1 MSRVKI
7 AQQGCRCKNSQR
19 AKNLTP
25 LDFGKLFGFVKQ
37 FILEFEKIKILPQ
50 FLKQNTQKGA
60 YFAALSERARF
71 EDLAAL

>member
-37 FILEFEKIKILPQ
+37 FIPEFGKNEDFTPIFETKYTKRCI
-50 FLKQNTQKGA
+50 FWCVVGKGQI
-60 YFAALSERARF
+60 
-71 EDLAAL
+71 